1 MCSVF
6 RIVALVAQETRQS
19 VVGQPE
25 LFSNKHHDCCFKARF
40 LHERRLRYK
49 HQRGHEGGSSPR
61 QKWSYHRGKLLG
73 IFVAA
78 LKQSPDIIGMLVSEV
93 GNADN
98 SHGAEEREMFNEL
111 FRDAFRKADGGRS
124 ASEHND
130 IQIFWAR
137 GDAAETVMVFRPY
150 VDVEMLGTIY
160 PLRDWRRVEVARPPA
175 RTE

>member
-1 MCSVF
+1 MP
-6 RIVALVAQETRQS
+6 VASKHACYMDTGCVIS
-19 VVGQPE
+19 INVGMKVE
-25 LFSNKHHDCCFKARF
+25 AV
-40 LHERRLRYK
+40 
-49 HQRGHEGGSSPR
+49 RG
-61 QKWSYHRGKLLG
+61 KNWSYHRGKLLG

-93 GNADN
+93 GNADH
-98 SHGAEEREMFNEL
+98 SYGAEEREMFNEL